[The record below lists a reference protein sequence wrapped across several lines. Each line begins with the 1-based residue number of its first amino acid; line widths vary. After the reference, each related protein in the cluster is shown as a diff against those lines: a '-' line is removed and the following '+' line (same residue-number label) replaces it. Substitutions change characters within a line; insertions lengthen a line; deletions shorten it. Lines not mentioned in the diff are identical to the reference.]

1 MNEGKEYLSS
11 NLTRGHLPA
20 NHGKFTMEPASN
32 PQKLILHS
40 NRSIIVVSD
49 LHLGLS
55 TDDHQSPT
63 ADFSVFLQFIQSLF
77 LGGPI
82 VPNHQVTVDEK
93 SRKLLPPEKIILL
106 GDIIDLW
113 SPRDDS
119 RASVL
124 QDVYP
129 LIHPLNKFL
138 STLDREL
145 LSVRGNKNEDEVK
158 FEIVYIAGN
167 HDDEIAEFGGSYG
180 PGLFHSTTPRSESPD
195 REGPHDKNIVA
206 STIFRNLTIANR
218 HWPPDFMCK
227 DRKKLYTGIQDDTCK
242 DEEKLYTGIQ
252 VGNHSYFFMH
262 GQQFDLLFNVA
273 GVFKNYPGWV
283 SKNYMLF
290 RTHPEIKWFFR
301 ALFGL
306 SLVYV
311 VAKSLD
317 LISTM
322 FDWVMY
328 FVFGLS
334 LVIILFSIEPSTF
347 RKFWDGI
354 SRRQK
359 VKTES
364 IQTIIDNGF
373 WKEDLGKNIL
383 ADTIVFGHTHVADD
397 SKAKYLQK
405 PHERRFINSGSWGDL
420 GKENTFVYIDAEGPV
435 LFSWPELP
443 EGALLEWKEDML
455 PEQISSPTGDAKGI
469 GIPISSITRWM
480 RKNFWGRG

>member
-1 MNEGKEYLSS
+1 
-11 NLTRGHLPA
+11 
-20 NHGKFTMEPASN
+20 
-32 PQKLILHS
+32 
-40 NRSIIVVSD
+40 
-49 LHLGLS
+49 
-55 TDDHQSPT
+55 
-63 ADFSVFLQFIQSLF
+63 
-77 LGGPI
+77 
-82 VPNHQVTVDEK
+82 
-93 SRKLLPPEKIILL
+93 
-106 GDIIDLW
+106 
-113 SPRDDS
+113 
-119 RASVL
+119 
-124 QDVYP
+124 
-129 LIHPLNKFL
+129 
-138 STLDREL
+138 
-145 LSVRGNKNEDEVK
+145 
-158 FEIVYIAGN
+158 
-167 HDDEIAEFGGSYG
+167 
-180 PGLFHSTTPRSESPD
+180 
-195 REGPHDKNIVA
+195 
-206 STIFRNLTIANR
+206 
-218 HWPPDFMCK
+218 
-227 DRKKLYTGIQDDTCK
+227 
-242 DEEKLYTGIQ
+242 
-252 VGNHSYFFMH
+252 
-262 GQQFDLLFNVA
+262 
-273 GVFKNYPGWV
+273 
-283 SKNYMLF
+283 
-290 RTHPEIKWFFR
+290 
-301 ALFGL
+301 
-306 SLVYV
+306 
-311 VAKSLD
+311 
-317 LISTM
+317 M

-443 EGALLEWKEDML
+443 EGALPEWKEDML